1 MTSVYAERDGR
12 RCILCAQGHATGS
25 PEVCAAVSG
34 ILYALAGY
42 LTNAQEARGLEL
54 RHYTMESGDVLL
66 DFNRDDGAVAAFEM
80 AVIGLK
86 QVEKAYPEYLSIS
99 YREE

>member
-1 MTSVYAERDGR
+1 MTRVYAERDGNR
-12 RCILCAQGHATGS
+12 YSIFANGHATGS

-42 LTNAQEARGLEL
+42 VRNASDGSTLAYDEKL
-54 RHYTMESGDVLL
+54 ESGNVRLH
-66 DFNRDDGAVAAFEM
+66 FRGGAGAGGAFDM

-86 QVEKAYPEYLSIS
+86 QIAAQYPDFLRVE

>member
-1 MTSVYAERDGR
+1 MTKVYAERDGNR
-12 RCILCAQGHATGS
+12 YIIIAQGHATGS
-25 PEVCAAVSG
+25 PEVCAAISG

-42 LTNAQEARGLEL
+42 VRNAADGSALSYDERLG
-54 RHYTMESGDVLL
+54 SGSVHLH
-66 DFNRDDGAVAAFEM
+66 FCGGEGAAGAFDM

-86 QVEKAYPEYLSIS
+86 QIEAKYPDLLQVE

>member
-1 MTSVYAERDGR
+1 MTKVYAEKDGSR
-12 RCILCAQGHATGS
+12 YSIFANGHATGS
-25 PEVCAAVSG
+25 PEVCAAISG

-42 LTNAQEARGLEL
+42 VRNAADGSTLAYDERL
-54 RHYTMESGDVLL
+54 ESGSVRLH
-66 DFNRDDGAVAAFEM
+66 FRGGAGAEGAFDM

-86 QVEKAYPEYLSIS
+86 QIETQYPELLQVE

>member
-1 MTSVYAERDGR
+1 MTKVYAERDGNR
-12 RCILCAQGHATGS
+12 YTVHAQGHATGS
-25 PEVCAAVSG
+25 PEVCAAISG

-42 LTNAQEARGLEL
+42 VRNATDGSTIEYDERL
-54 RHYTMESGDVLL
+54 ESGSVNLH
-66 DFNRDDGAVAAFEM
+66 FCGGPGAAGAFDM

-86 QVEKAYPEYLSIS
+86 QIEAKYPDLILVE

>member
-1 MTSVYAERDGR
+1 MTKVYAERDGNR
-12 RCILCAQGHATGS
+12 YTVHAQGHATGS
-25 PEVCAAVSG
+25 PEVCAAISG

-42 LTNAQEARGLEL
+42 VRNATDGSTIAYDERLD
-54 RHYTMESGDVLL
+54 SGSVHLH
-66 DFNRDDGAVAAFEM
+66 FCGGPGAAGAFDM

-86 QVEKAYPEYLSIS
+86 QIEAKYPDFLLME